1 MPPMV
6 LYRILGV
13 TDIILG
19 SRAAA
24 GAIVAIGAGVFNS
37 TSDFVVW
44 SQSIL
49 TSLLWRGLVQA
60 IAISSTQTSQRLAS
74 PTPLIT

>member
-1 MPPMV
+1 MTKGPLMPPMV

-24 GAIVAIGAGVFNS
+24 GAIVAIGAGVFDS
-37 TSDFVVW
+37 TSDLEVW
-44 SQSIL
+44 FKVS
-49 TSLLWRGLVQA
+49 
-60 IAISSTQTSQRLAS
+60 
-74 PTPLIT
+74 

>member
-1 MPPMV
+1 MTKGPLIPPMV

-24 GAIVAIGAGVFNS
+24 GAIVAISAGVFDS
-37 TSDFVVW
+37 TSDLEVLFKV
-44 SQSIL
+44 S
-49 TSLLWRGLVQA
+49 
-60 IAISSTQTSQRLAS
+60 
-74 PTPLIT
+74 

>member
-1 MPPMV
+1 MTKGPLMPPMV

-24 GAIVAIGAGVFNS
+24 GAIVAISAGVVNS
-37 TSDFVVW
+37 TTDLGVW
-44 SQSIL
+44 FKVS
-49 TSLLWRGLVQA
+49 
-60 IAISSTQTSQRLAS
+60 
-74 PTPLIT
+74 

>member
-24 GAIVAIGAGVFNS
+24 GAIFAIDAGLIGS
-37 TSDFVVW
+37 TNDLGVW
-44 SQSIL
+44 FKVS
-49 TSLLWRGLVQA
+49 RRRFPGED
-60 IAISSTQTSQRLAS
+60 
-74 PTPLIT
+74 